1 MGGDHGRVLDDGRLE
16 SGAVHGWIDAGAD
29 HVGIN
34 GPGAAQH
41 EARDRNT
48 AEEMLGNAF
57 TGRFPAVVHRRAE
70 RTHTLTHSHN
80 AQNNNSTKSP
90 I

>member
-1 MGGDHGRVLDDGRLE
+1 MIRGLVPIRDTRRIARRVSHIGPSLASILE
-16 SGAVHGWIDAGAD
+16 RIELVLAG
-29 HVGIN
+29 H
-34 GPGAAQH
+34 
-41 EARDRNT
+41 RDRDT
-48 AEEMLGNAF
+48 AEEILGNAF

-90 I
+90 V